1 MMGVSSLTLHESY
14 QPHRAREDTR
24 TSNAVRGISLLR
36 LKKFE
41 ASIKDSGADH
51 PEEPRV
57 DMEVGPEVRL
67 RIREILRRE
76 EGCERVFVDETLIR
90 IRGREYWLWIVR
102 ALPRQ
107 VPDDAPIG

>member
-1 MMGVSSLTLHESY
+1 MIATN
-14 QPHRAREDTR
+14 HRAREDTR
-24 TSNAVRGISLLR
+24 TSDAVRDTSLPR

-51 PEEPRV
+51 REEPRL

-76 EGCERVFVDETLIR
+76 EGCEEGP
-90 IRGREYWLWIVR
+90 RGRDAHQNQSREYWLWIVR

-107 VPDDAPIG
+107 VP